1 MYRPDT
7 GTPLRAAHGGL
18 LMRAA
23 ASPPARRR
31 SRSRA
36 VGILTAFGAM
46 LITLAAG
53 GCKDTGRSGADG
65 AEDRAATQ
73 QRADLLFHGG
83 TILTMDPERP
93 EAEVLVVR
101 DGRIVAVG
109 DATLRDAWQADA
121 EQDLAGAT
129 LMPGFNDSHTHIQ
142 SYARRHIPLAG
153 IPSIAALEAAVAERG
168 ELLGPGEWITGYGWS
183 EDEFAEGRRPLRADL
198 DRAAPD
204 NPVILTRAG
213 GHSAVANSL
222 ALELAGI
229 DGATA
234 QPEGGVIEHDES
246 GAPNGIIRERQDL
259 VTQLVP
265 QASDA
270 ELEAS
275 LLANLR
281 ALLPLGITSI
291 IHASERVE
299 RWPLWARIYA
309 QHGDELPRAAVQLH
323 WEGAEA
329 MSAFRERVGAGDA
342 QLRPGAIKVFAD
354 GGFTGPAAFTK
365 EPYRDQDD
373 YHGYLNY
380 SEEALAQQLRDAH
393 VAGWQLGIHA
403 IGDAAIELVVEQ
415 LATILEAEPRE
426 DHRHYLN
433 HFSMRPAD
441 ETMLRMAENDI
452 AITQQPNFTY
462 TLEGRYV
469 ANLDGWRLAH
479 NNPIRSP
486 IEHGV
491 TLALSSDILPI
502 GPMVGLYGAVTRR
515 GMSGAVYGPDE
526 AIDMDTALR
535 AYTHGGAWLTFE
547 EDFKGTLAV
556 GQAADLIVLPADPR
570 EIDPEDLLA
579 LQVAE
584 TFIAGRSL
592 YRRDAP

>member
-1 MYRPDT
+1 MT
-7 GTPLRAAHGGL
+7 GSKSAFRMQQAAGARGARRAARLTLPL
-18 LMRAA
+18 LTLTLLAGAGCGDARAPGD
-23 ASPPARRR
+23 SDSGDPGPA
-31 SRSRA
+31 
-36 VGILTAFGAM
+36 
-46 LITLAAG
+46 
-53 GCKDTGRSGADG
+53 
-65 AEDRAATQ
+65 Q

-109 DATLRDAWQADA
+109 DAALRDGWAADV
-121 EQDLAGAT
+121 ERDLDGAT

-142 SYARRHIPLAG
+142 SYARRHIPLAE
-153 IPSIAALEAAVAERG
+153 ITSMVALEAAVAERAAQ
-168 ELLGPGEWITGYGWS
+168 LGPGEWITGYGWS
-183 EDEFAEGRRPLRADL
+183 EDDLEEGRRPLRADL

-234 QPEGGVIEHDES
+234 QPEGGVIEHDEN

-265 QASDA
+265 PATDA
-270 ELEAS
+270 ELEES

-291 IHASERVE
+291 IHASERVA
-299 RWPLWARIYA
+299 RWPLWERIYA
-309 QHGDELPRAAVQLH
+309 RHGDELPRAAVQLH

-329 MSAFRERVGAGDA
+329 MAAFRERVGEGDT

-373 YHGYLNY
+373 YRGYLNY
-380 SEEALAQQLRDAH
+380 SEAELAQRLRDAH
-393 VAGWQLGIHA
+393 FAGWQLGIHA

-415 LATILEAEPRE
+415 LASILEAEPRR

-441 ETMLRMAENDI
+441 ETMTLMAKHGI

-486 IEHGV
+486 MEHGV
-491 TLALSSDILPI
+491 KLALSSDILPI

-526 AIDMDTALR
+526 AIDMETALR

-570 EIDPEDLLA
+570 GIDPEALLE
-579 LQVAE
+579 LQVSE

-592 YRRDAP
+592 HARNRRSDP